1 MQTIE
6 NSLKKAQNSYENA
19 FKKLSTGN
27 ANLIK
32 QAHELKELENVF
44 DKSGL

>member
-1 MQTIE
+1 MKMVE

-19 FKKLSTGN
+19 FKKLSSGN

-32 QAHELKELENVF
+32 QAKELKELENIFEV
-44 DKSGL
+44 